1 MGVSRRALLG
11 YSSSAAAGAV
21 LTSAG
26 SARAEEADVS
36 DRTAAARQGGVTEQ
50 GSVARQ
56 ASDADEE
63 WGGSTQFRGTT
74 PPGPEEGYIAM
85 TFSIDRMPS
94 PTLQKVT
101 ALDVA
106 EALNELLTSRGWPA
120 IKFYGDV
127 PKALN

>member
-11 YSSSAAAGAV
+11 YSSTAAAGAV

-26 SARAEEADVS
+26 SARAEEADVT
-36 DRTAAARQGGVTEQ
+36 DRTTTAQQAGVTGET
-50 GSVARQ
+50 A
-56 ASDADEE
+56 DADEE
-63 WGGSTQFRGTT
+63 WGGSTQFHGTT
-74 PPGPEEGYIAM
+74 PPGPEEGYITM
-85 TFSIDRMPS
+85 TFSIDQMPS
-94 PTLQKVT
+94 PTMQKVT

-106 EALNELLTSRGWPA
+106 GAINELLTSRGWPT